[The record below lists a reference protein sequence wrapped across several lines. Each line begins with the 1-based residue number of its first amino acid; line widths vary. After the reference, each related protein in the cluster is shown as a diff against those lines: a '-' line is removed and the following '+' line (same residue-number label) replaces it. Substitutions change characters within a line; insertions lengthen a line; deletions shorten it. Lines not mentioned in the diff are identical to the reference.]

1 MLKTAI
7 QEKKINKIIRYQIVS
22 ALREILSDPDFG
34 LSLQRQ
40 AVLQLK
46 KSLASK
52 KAGKLKPLSSVI
64 KKYI

>member
-7 QEKKINKIIRYQIVS
+7 QEKKINKIVRYQIVS

-34 LSLQRQ
+34 LLLQRQ
-40 AVLQLK
+40 AVLRLK

-64 KKYI
+64 KKYL

>member
-7 QEKKINKIIRYQIVS
+7 QEKKINKIVRCQIVS

-34 LSLQRQ
+34 LLLRRQ
-40 AVLQLK
+40 AVLRLK

-64 KKYI
+64 KKYL

>member
-40 AVLQLK
+40 AALQLK

>member
-7 QEKKINKIIRYQIVS
+7 QEKEINKIVRYQIIS

-34 LSLQRQ
+34 LSLKRQ
-40 AVLQLK
+40 AALRLK

-52 KAGKLKPLSSVI
+52 KAGKLKPLFSVI
-64 KKYI
+64 KKYL